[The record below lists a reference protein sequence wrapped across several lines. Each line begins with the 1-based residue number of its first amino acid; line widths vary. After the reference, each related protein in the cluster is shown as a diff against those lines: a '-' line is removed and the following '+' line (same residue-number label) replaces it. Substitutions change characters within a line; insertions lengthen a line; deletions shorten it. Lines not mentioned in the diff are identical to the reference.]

1 MCDRIARALVWVLNV
16 LPWTRRPRPGWHSAD
31 YSGSGEMSGRVR
43 RCSCGYRRCVDRDLV
58 DTGGGGVGG
67 AEHCCDCGK
76 LTRAPIAVRHLHTT
90 NGPGTTLYTCPHCF
104 PNHDPGPTPGDLIW
118 KA

>member
-1 MCDRIARALVWVLNV
+1 MNIDELFPDIS
-16 LPWTRRPRPGWHSAD
+16 PDP
-31 YSGSGEMSGRVR
+31 
-43 RCSCGYRRCVDRDLV
+43 
-58 DTGGGGVGG
+58 

-76 LTRAPIAVRHLHTT
+76 LTRAPIAIRHLHTT

-118 KA
+118 KQ